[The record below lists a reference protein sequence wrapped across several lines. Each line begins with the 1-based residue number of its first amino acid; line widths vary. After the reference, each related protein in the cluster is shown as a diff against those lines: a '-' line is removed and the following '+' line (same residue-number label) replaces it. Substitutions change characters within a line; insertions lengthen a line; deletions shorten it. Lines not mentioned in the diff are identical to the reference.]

1 MGRNSLSRSENIRD
15 VRAKAEPESREYQ
28 KWFRNI
34 LLLAPRNSHDTAQFM
49 TIDPAQDILN
59 SIDQAAAAG
68 LLTADSPANLK
79 TWLSRESLTAWRP
92 RILQLIAAKQ
102 WSELDA
108 MFWTS
113 IPFGTGGRRG
123 PMGELGPATIND
135 RTIAESAHGMAVY
148 LRSTG
153 VVSGGSVVIAHDT
166 RHNSARFARIA
177 ACTFAAHGLQVW
189 LFEGHRATPVLSFAV
204 RRLSCS
210 IGVMISAS
218 HNPPAD
224 NGFKAYWN
232 NGGQVIP
239 PHDKGI
245 IQQVEQAGDIPEADF
260 QQCLQNG
267 SIRLVGTELDQAY
280 TAAVVKLSESSSR
293 ALPAIFTPLHG
304 VGETSVYAVIQAAG
318 FTAVDIFEPHRA
330 ADGSFPNVPR
340 HLPNPENLEVFDPV
354 IEWVSQT
361 GHPAQLILA
370 SDPDADRLGV
380 MARDKNG
387 RFVSLSGNQVG
398 ALITDYLFRRRKAS
412 GRFSPQDY
420 VVETLVTTPLTRAV
434 AKQHGARCFHELL
447 VGFKYIAQTM
457 EEQGTQHF
465 VFGTEESIGFLAGDY
480 CRDKDAAVC
489 ALYILELAGE
499 LHSEGR
505 TLLDQLE
512 TLHTQCGYFCEG
524 QTSIYCEGPAGKAK
538 IDGLMQ
544 TLRQQPPAAFGSIR
558 IVQADDYQAGTRTE
572 VPAGRQIST
581 ISSPRGDLLIYHSD
595 PAARIR
601 IQIAGRPSGTEPKIK
616 FYFFCQSDLVTD
628 LPAARTAGDSALRE
642 AQRAL
647 KAWADGQLAAT

>member
-1 MGRNSLSRSENIRD
+1 
-15 VRAKAEPESREYQ
+15 
-28 KWFRNI
+28 
-34 LLLAPRNSHDTAQFM
+34 M
-49 TIDPAQDILN
+49 TSQPAQDVLN
-59 SIDQAAAAG
+59 SIEQAAAAG

-79 TWLSRESLTAWRP
+79 TWLSRESLAAWRP
-92 RILQLIAAKQ
+92 RILQLIAAGQ
-102 WSELDA
+102 WAELDA

-123 PMGELGPATIND
+123 PMGEMGPATIND

-153 VVSGGSVVIAHDT
+153 VATGGSVVIAHDT
-166 RHNSARFARIA
+166 RHNSARFARIT

-189 LFEGHRATPVLSFAV
+189 LFDGHRATPALSFAV
-204 RRLSCS
+204 RRLGCS

-224 NGFKAYWN
+224 NGFKAYWT

-245 IQQVEQAGDIPEADF
+245 IREVERADEIPTADY
-260 QQCLQNG
+260 QQCLQDG
-267 SIRLVGTELDQAY
+267 SIKLVGAELDQAY
-280 TAAVVKLSESSSR
+280 TAEVVRLSESANRS
-293 ALPAIFTPLHG
+293 LPAIFTPLHG
-304 VGETSVYAVIQAAG
+304 VGETSVYAVIRAAG

-354 IEWVSQT
+354 IAWVSQH

-380 MARDKNG
+380 MVRGKDG

-434 AKQHGARCFHELL
+434 AEYHGARCFHELL

-457 EEQGTQHF
+457 EEQGTSHF

-505 TLLDQLE
+505 TLLDQLD

-524 QTSIYCEGPAGKAK
+524 QTSIYCEGPTGKAK

-544 TLRQQPPAAFGSIR
+544 TLRQQPPAAFGPIR
-558 IVQADDYQAGTRTE
+558 IVQADDYLTGTRTE
-572 VPAGRQIST
+572 VPAGQPLSAIT
-581 ISSPRGDLLIYHSD
+581 SPRGDLLIYHSD
-595 PAARIR
+595 PTAPVR

-616 FYFFCQSDLVTD
+616 FYFFCQSDLVSD
-628 LPAARTAGDSALRE
+628 LQSARNAGIAALKE
-642 AQRAL
+642 AQQAL
-647 KAWADGQLAAT
+647 KTWADGQLSAG

>member
-1 MGRNSLSRSENIRD
+1 
-15 VRAKAEPESREYQ
+15 
-28 KWFRNI
+28 
-34 LLLAPRNSHDTAQFM
+34 
-49 TIDPAQDILN
+49 
-59 SIDQAAAAG
+59 
-68 LLTADSPANLK
+68 
-79 TWLSRESLTAWRP
+79 
-92 RILQLIAAKQ
+92 
-102 WSELDA
+102 
-108 MFWTS
+108 
-113 IPFGTGGRRG
+113 
-123 PMGELGPATIND
+123 
-135 RTIAESAHGMAVY
+135 
-148 LRSTG
+148 
-153 VVSGGSVVIAHDT
+153 
-166 RHNSARFARIA
+166 
-177 ACTFAAHGLQVW
+177 
-189 LFEGHRATPVLSFAV
+189 
-204 RRLSCS
+204 

-224 NGFKAYWN
+224 NGFKAYWT

-245 IQQVEQAGDIPEADF
+245 IREVERADEIPTADY

-267 SIRLVGTELDQAY
+267 SIKLVGAELDQAY
-280 TAAVVKLSESSSR
+280 TAEVVRLSESANRS
-293 ALPAIFTPLHG
+293 LPAIFTPLHG
-304 VGETSVYAVIQAAG
+304 VGETSVYAVIRAAG

-354 IEWVSQT
+354 IAWVSQH

-380 MARDKNG
+380 MVRGKDG
-387 RFVSLSGNQVG
+387 QFVSLSGNQVG

-434 AKQHGARCFHELL
+434 AEYHGARCFHELL

-457 EEQGTQHF
+457 EEQGTSHF

-505 TLLDQLE
+505 TLLDQLD

-524 QTSIYCEGPAGKAK
+524 QTSIYCEGPTGKAK

-544 TLRQQPPAAFGSIR
+544 TLRQQPPAAFGPIR
-558 IVQADDYQAGTRTE
+558 IVQADDYLTGTRTE
-572 VPAGRQIST
+572 VPAGQPLSAIT
-581 ISSPRGDLLIYHSD
+581 SPRGDLLIYHSD
-595 PAARIR
+595 PTAPVR

-616 FYFFCQSDLVTD
+616 FYFFCQSDLVSD
-628 LPAARTAGDSALRE
+628 LQSARNAGNAALKE
-642 AQRAL
+642 AQQAL
-647 KAWADGQLAAT
+647 KTWADGQLSAG

>member
-1 MGRNSLSRSENIRD
+1 MTMELSSDTIR
-15 VRAKAEPESREYQ
+15 AIE
-28 KWFRNI
+28 
-34 LLLAPRNSHDTAQFM
+34 
-49 TIDPAQDILN
+49 
-59 SIDQAAAAG
+59 QATAAG

-79 TWLSRESLTAWRP
+79 IWLTRESLAAWRP
-92 RILQLIAAKQ
+92 GILQLIADEK
-102 WSELDA
+102 WSDLDA

-123 PMGELGPATIND
+123 PMGEMGPATIND

-153 VVSGGSVVIAHDT
+153 VTTGGSVVIACDT
-166 RHNSARFARIA
+166 RHNSDRFARIA

-189 LFEGHRATPVLSFAV
+189 LFDGHRATPVLSFAV
-204 RRLSCS
+204 RQLKCS

-224 NGFKAYWN
+224 NGFKAYWS

-245 IQQVEQAGDIPEADF
+245 IREVERAEVIPSADY

-267 SIRLVGTELDQAY
+267 SIRLVGAELDAAY
-280 TAAVVKLSESSSR
+280 TAAVVGLSESSHR
-293 ALPAIFTPLHG
+293 DLPAVFTPLHG

-318 FTAVDIFEPHRA
+318 FTAVDIFEPQRA
-330 ADGSFPNVPR
+330 PDGGFPNVPK
-340 HLPNPENLEVFDPV
+340 HLPNPENLAVFDPA
-354 IEWVSQT
+354 IQWVEQT

-380 MARDKNG
+380 MVRTAGG

-398 ALITDYLFRRRKAS
+398 ALITDYLLRRRKAS
-412 GRFSPQDY
+412 GRFSPRDY
-420 VVETLVTTPLTRAV
+420 IVETLVTTPLTKAL
-434 AKQHGARCFHELL
+434 AEHHGARCFHELL

-457 EEQGTQHF
+457 EEQGTDHF

-480 CRDKDAAVC
+480 CRDKDASVC

-499 LHSEGR
+499 LHSAGR
-505 TLLDQLE
+505 TLLDQLDV
-512 TLHTQCGYFCEG
+512 LYTQCGYHCEG
-524 QTSIYCEGPAGKAK
+524 QTSIYCEGPTGKAK

-544 TLRQQPPAAFGSIR
+544 TLRQQPPAAFGPVR
-558 IVQADDYQAGTRTE
+558 IVQADDYLQGTRTE
-572 VPAGRQIST
+572 VPAGRLISP

-595 PAARIR
+595 PASSVR

-616 FYFFCQSDLVTD
+616 FYFFCQSDIVTD
-628 LPAARTAGDSALRE
+628 LPAARAAGDVAMNA
-642 AQRAL
+642 AQQAL
-647 KAWADGQLAAT
+647 KVWADEKLSSG

>member
-1 MGRNSLSRSENIRD
+1 
-15 VRAKAEPESREYQ
+15 
-28 KWFRNI
+28 
-34 LLLAPRNSHDTAQFM
+34 M
-49 TIDPAQDILN
+49 TSQPAQDVLN
-59 SIDQAAAAG
+59 SIEQAAAAG
-68 LLTADSPANLK
+68 LLTGDSPANLK
-79 TWLSRESLTAWRP
+79 TWLSRESLAAWRP
-92 RILQLIAAKQ
+92 RILQLIAAGQ
-102 WSELDA
+102 WAELDA

-123 PMGELGPATIND
+123 PMGEMGPATIND

-153 VVSGGSVVIAHDT
+153 VATGGSVVIAHDT

-189 LFEGHRATPVLSFAV
+189 LFNGHRATPALSFAV
-204 RRLSCS
+204 RRLGCS

-224 NGFKAYWN
+224 NGFKAYWT

-245 IQQVEQAGDIPEADF
+245 IREVERADEIPTADY

-267 SIRLVGTELDQAY
+267 SIKLVGAELDQAY
-280 TAAVVKLSESSSR
+280 TAEVVRLSESANRS
-293 ALPAIFTPLHG
+293 LPAIFTPLHG
-304 VGETSVYAVIQAAG
+304 VGETSVYAVIRAAG

-354 IEWVSQT
+354 ITWVSQH

-380 MARDKNG
+380 MVRGKDG
-387 RFVSLSGNQVG
+387 QFVSLSGNQVG

-434 AKQHGARCFHELL
+434 AEYHGARCFHELL

-457 EEQGTQHF
+457 EEQGTSHF

-505 TLLDQLE
+505 TLLDQLD

-524 QTSIYCEGPAGKAK
+524 QTSIYCEGPTGKAK

-544 TLRQQPPAAFGSIR
+544 TLRQQPPAAFGPIR
-558 IVQADDYQAGTRTE
+558 IVQADDYLTGTRTE
-572 VPAGRQIST
+572 VPAGQPLSAIT
-581 ISSPRGDLLIYHSD
+581 SPRGDLLIYHSD
-595 PAARIR
+595 PTAPVR

-616 FYFFCQSDLVTD
+616 FYFFCQSDLVSD
-628 LPAARTAGDSALRE
+628 LQSARNAGNAALKE
-642 AQRAL
+642 AQQAL
-647 KAWADGQLAAT
+647 KTWADGQLSAG